1 MSVSKNS
8 TITMLKE
15 ITTTFLCDSISLL
28 DVDTFLVGTYG
39 HRPPICTIDVEGN
52 EREVQHKLLPDKT
65 YRLGESACVYI
76 PLTETILFTDN
87 EQHTVYMCDIKSGEG
102 RVITNDIIEEP
113 KGICASPKGN
123 VFVCSTKSHPIVQL
137 SLHGDVL
144 MTHDVGMYGPC
155 AISVSTDGSRLVVAN
170 SRVGQRKIKLFNIVY
185 MMQGS

>member
-76 PLTETILFTDN
+76 PLTETILFTDRDK
-87 EQHTVYMCDIKSGEG
+87 HTVYMFDIKSGQG
-102 RVITNDIIEEP
+102 RVITHDKIREP
-113 KGICASPKGN
+113 RGMCASSNGC
-123 VFVCSTKSHPIVQL
+123 VFVCSITSDYIVQL

-144 MTHDVGMYGPC
+144 MAHDVGMFGPRT
-155 AISVSTDGSRLVVAN
+155 ISVSTDGSRLVVSNKAH
-170 SRVGQRKIKLFNIVY
+170 GQRKIKLFNIVH
-185 MMQGS
+185 